1 MPEIVGE
8 GRRVIAN
15 ISRSATLFLTKTMFS
30 VALAVLLLFL
40 PGAYP
45 FQPIQLTLISALFI
59 GAPSFVLA
67 LEPNTERCRGSFLR
81 RVLLKAAPGAA
92 AVTIC
97 AACSMLLCGR
107 YGQAVCS
114 TLATLS
120 AGFVSLITLIR
131 IARPF
136 NALRGALVVL
146 MAICFVGAV
155 LLLGQVFYL
164 VPLNGEQIWVLA
176 GLCVGG
182 LMVSILMMLIY
193 KKRKID
199 IQ

>member
-1 MPEIVGE
+1 
-8 GRRVIAN
+8 
-15 ISRSATLFLTKTMFS
+15 MFS